1 MNLSARLL
9 RLAVVAVTL
18 GIGAAACGGSQ
29 STVTTGTPSV
39 TTPVPNTTAPVA
51 TTPPATTAVAPAT
64 EPPVDADAD
73 RAVQAGDAI
82 SVHYVGTL
90 DDGSQFDSSRD
101 RGTPLS
107 FTVGSGQMI
116 SGFDDAVRGMTL
128 GEIRTV
134 RLEPNGAY
142 GESDESLVITVPITD
157 DLAGVEVGDTVFSG
171 GRGFPVVGITADS
184 LLVDTNHRLAG
195 QFLTFE
201 IELVSFDG

>member
-1 MNLSARLL
+1 MNPSAQPL
-9 RLAVVAVTL
+9 RRAVLALAL
-18 GIGAAACGGSQ
+18 AFGGAACGGSQ
-29 STVTTGTPSV
+29 STETTETPLV
-39 TTPVPNTTAPVA
+39 ATPAPNTTAPEVTA
-51 TTPPATTAVAPAT
+51 TPVTQPPVT
-64 EPPVDADAD
+64 EPPPAGTD

-116 SGFDDAVRGMTL
+116 SGFDEAVRGMTL

-134 RLEPNGAY
+134 RLEPSGAY
-142 GESDESLVITVPITD
+142 GERDESLVVTVPMTE
-157 DLAGVEVGDTVFSG
+157 DLAAVEVGDTVFSTTG
-171 GRGFPVVGITADS
+171 QGFPVVGVTADS
-184 LLVDTNHRLAG
+184 LQIDTNHHLAG

-201 IELVSFDG
+201 IELVSFEG